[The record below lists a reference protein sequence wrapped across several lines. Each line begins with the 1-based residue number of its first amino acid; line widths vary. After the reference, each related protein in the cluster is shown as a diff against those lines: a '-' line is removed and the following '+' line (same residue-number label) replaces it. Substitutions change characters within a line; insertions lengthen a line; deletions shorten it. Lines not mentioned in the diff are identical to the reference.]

1 MGSTQTSMSNAG
13 SIDSPPY
20 GGIFLAVV
28 TSTEKWTI
36 SCARPAC
43 LGAQLVAA
51 GDEDEFIGPRAQF
64 VDDIG
69 DEIVEI
75 ACVPNEPSLMFM
87 IWSSSPPSVAPSDQG
102 TVEA

>member
-1 MGSTQTSMSNAG
+1 MSNAD

-64 VDDIG
+64 VDIL
-69 DEIVEI
+69 EI
-75 ACVPNEPSLMFM
+75 ACVSNKPSLMFM
-87 IWSSSPPSVAPSDQG
+87 TWSSSPPSVAPSDQG